1 MATDVGFLIDEVT
14 LVELFELILLLV
26 GEDNVASEGLSH

>member
-1 MATDVGFLIDEVT
+1 MTTDVGFLIDEVT